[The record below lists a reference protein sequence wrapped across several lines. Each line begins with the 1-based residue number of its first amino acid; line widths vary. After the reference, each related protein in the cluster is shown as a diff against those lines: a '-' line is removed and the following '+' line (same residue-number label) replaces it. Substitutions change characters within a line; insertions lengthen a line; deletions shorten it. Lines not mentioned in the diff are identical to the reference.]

1 MRRETS
7 FAASK
12 IHEYVGSQ
20 GSEESRELIQFW
32 NRILSE
38 LIFLDVRSIGS
49 QFPGLNNFWLRIK
62 KLNFCRFFFTKK
74 KFLD

>member
-20 GSEESRELIQFW
+20 GSEESRELIHFW

-49 QFPGLNNFWLRIK
+49 QFPGLNNFWLRIE
-62 KLNFCRFFFTKK
+62 KLIFSNFFLEK